1 MFSYF
6 IIMLAVI
13 VADEDYPSKVAMHI
27 AREVQTLYY
36 SSYNEE
42 ELKSIN
48 SKSFSFLNKYI
59 NTYILEDVNWPIVD
73 LDIKIKKYQDPKE
86 ADKLL
91 KLQTNL
97 EEVTSIMNKN
107 LDDVRF

>member
-1 MFSYF
+1 M
-6 IIMLAVI
+6 
-13 VADEDYPSKVAMHI
+13 ADEDYPAKVAMHI

-36 SSYNEE
+36 SSHNEE
-42 ELKSIN
+42 ELKSVI
-48 SKSFSFLNKYI
+48 SKIFSFLNIYI
-59 NTYILEDVNWPIVD
+59 YLLLEDVNWPIAD